1 MSLFFSV
8 DHKLIPNSSF
18 IILIAVLLFLCS
30 PAEAEIIF
38 YDAVSLK
45 GEPVMLKAVTKGK
58 IFTKGGQMVEFSV
71 DGKSI
76 GRSLSGG
83 DGAAFKEFRAEKT
96 GLHKVSV
103 VSGKDKDSGFLLS
116 LKKGAEIVFIDIEG
130 SMFAPMSGNPKKDS
144 QKVIKA
150 IAKRFPVVYLQ
161 AGIFDIRTLKK
172 LLKENE
178 FAEAPLLQW
187 RDGNVFE
194 EADKKGLK
202 IKFVI
207 GGKIVIESAEE
218 FTPKAFSFGEVEGAE
233 EVRDWEEI
241 GKKMR
246 LVIK

>member
-1 MSLFFSV
+1 MKVISIFLAVLALILLFSV
-8 DHKLIPNSSF
+8 ESY
-18 IILIAVLLFLCS
+18 
-30 PAEAEIIF
+30 AEVVF
-38 YDAVSLK
+38 YDSVCLK
-45 GEPVMLKAVTKGK
+45 DEKIMLKAVTKGK
-58 IFTKGGQMVEFSV
+58 IFTKGGQIVEFSV
-71 DGKSI
+71 NGKSI

-116 LKKGAEIVFIDIEG
+116 LKKGAEIVFIDVEG
-130 SMFAPMSGNPKKDS
+130 SMFAPMSGRPVKDS
-144 QKVIKA
+144 RKAIKA
-150 IAKRFPVVYLQ
+150 IAKRFPIVYLQ
-161 AGIFDIRTLKK
+161 AGILDIRALKK

-178 FAEAPLLQW
+178 FTEAPLLPW
-187 RDGNVFE
+187 REGNVFE

-207 GGKIVIESAEE
+207 GGKTVIESAKE
-218 FTPKAFSFGEVEGAE
+218 FKPKAFSFDEVEGAE
-233 EVRDWEEI
+233 EVKDWEEL

>member
-1 MSLFFSV
+1 EV
-8 DHKLIPNSSF
+8 
-18 IILIAVLLFLCS
+18 V
-30 PAEAEIIF
+30 F
-38 YDAVSLK
+38 YDSVCLK
-45 GEPVMLKAVTKGK
+45 DEKIMLKAVTKGK
-58 IFTKGGQMVEFSV
+58 VFSKGGQLVEFSV

-76 GRSLSGG
+76 GKALSGG
-83 DGAAFKEFRAEKT
+83 DGAAFKEFKAEKT

-103 VSGKDKDSGFLLS
+103 VSCKDKDSGLLLS
-116 LKKGAEIVFIDIEG
+116 LKKGAAVVFIDVEG
-130 SMFAPMSGNPKKDS
+130 SMFQPMSGKPMKNS

-161 AGIFDIRTLKK
+161 ASIFDSWTLKK

-178 FAEAPLLQW
+178 FIDAPLLQW

-207 GGKIVIESAEE
+207 GGKTVIESAKE
-218 FTPKAFSFGEVEGAE
+218 FKPKAFSFNEVEGAK

-241 GKKMR
+241 GKSVATRSEKMR

>member
-1 MSLFFSV
+1 MKILRIVFLLIVILSLSSAAGAGVIFF
-8 DHKLIPNSSF
+8 DDI
-18 IILIAVLLFLCS
+18 
-30 PAEAEIIF
+30 
-38 YDAVSLK
+38 SLK
-45 GEPVMLKAVTKGK
+45 GGPVMLKAVTKGK
-58 IFTKGGQMVEFSV
+58 IFSKGGQMVEFSV

-96 GLHKVSV
+96 GLHRVSV
-103 VSGKDKDSGFLLS
+103 VSGKDKDSGFMLS
-116 LKKGAEIVFIDIEG
+116 LKKGAEIVFIDVEG
-130 SMFAPMSGNPKKDS
+130 SMFAPMSGKPAKDS
-144 QKVIKA
+144 RKIIKA

-161 AGIFDIRTLKK
+161 AGILDIRTLKK

-178 FAEAPLLQW
+178 FTEAPLLPW
-187 RDGNVFE
+187 REGNVFE

-207 GGKIVIESAEE
+207 GGKTVIESAKE
-218 FTPKAFSFGEVEGAE
+218 FKPKAFSFNEVEGAE

>member
-1 MSLFFSV
+1 MKILRIVFLLIVILSLSSAAGAEVIFF
-8 DHKLIPNSSF
+8 DDI
-18 IILIAVLLFLCS
+18 
-30 PAEAEIIF
+30 
-38 YDAVSLK
+38 SLK
-45 GEPVMLKAVTKGK
+45 GGPVMLKAVTKGK
-58 IFTKGGQMVEFSV
+58 VFSKGGQMVEFSV

-103 VSGKDKDSGFLLS
+103 VSGTDKDSGFMLS
-116 LKKGAEIVFIDIEG
+116 LKRGAEIVFIDVEG
-130 SMFAPMSGNPKKDS
+130 SMFAPMSGKPVKDS
-144 QKVIKA
+144 RKIIKA

-161 AGIFDIRTLKK
+161 AGMLDIRTLKK

-178 FAEAPLLQW
+178 FTEAPLLPW
-187 RDGNVFE
+187 REGNVFE

-207 GGKIVIESAEE
+207 GGKTVIESAKE
-218 FTPKAFSFGEVEGAE
+218 FKPKAFSFNEVEGAE